1 MSTVLDKRPRVASA
15 GVLLAL
21 TAALSALINLDVAVV
36 VAMPVA
42 LRAAERQHLPADRL
56 AIAVAM
62 TANATSFLLP
72 TSNITNLLLFHR
84 QSLATSAYMGDSWLP
99 WILVAVVSV
108 GPLAIWCGH
117 AAAGQDHAVVSGR
130 DI

>member
-21 TAALSALINLDVAVV
+21 T
-36 VAMPVA
+36 
-42 LRAAERQHLPADRL
+42 
-56 AIAVAM
+56 AVAM